1 MLKFLII
8 QTAFIG
14 DVILATGLLE
24 KLHQSYPSDR
34 IDLLV
39 SKGCDSLFRQ
49 HPYVNKVYA
58 WDKKTRKYKNLISLI
73 TAIRNV
79 QYDYVINLQRFFS
92 TGLATVFSSARRRIG
107 FSNNPLSFLYHFKTP
122 YLLDRRLHEV
132 DRNAKLIEA
141 LTDSKAMPPKLYPS
155 FFDYE
160 KTAPFKQHPYICLAP
175 ASIWPTK
182 RLPEKKWVE
191 LARNLYQDFV
201 LYFIGSKDDRGLC
214 DQIMAQL
221 PLHAVQ
227 NLCGQLSLLQS
238 AALMQAAQMNYVN
251 DSAPL
256 HLASSINAPTIAF
269 FCSTV
274 TDFGFGPLAKDAT
287 VAQIESDL
295 YCRPCG
301 IHGRRRCPEGHFKC
315 GHTIDVKKYLP

>member
-1 MLKFLII
+1 MSKFLVI

-14 DVILATGLLE
+14 DVILATVVLE
-24 KLHQSYPSDR
+24 KLHQAYPNDR

-39 SKGCDSLFRQ
+39 RKGSDALFKQ

-73 TAIRNV
+73 KVIRNV

-92 TGLATVFSSARRRIG
+92 TGLATVFSKARFRIG
-107 FSNNPLSFLYHFKTP
+107 FCNNPLSFLYHFKTP
-122 YLLDRRLHEV
+122 YLLDRGLHEV
-132 DRNAKLIEA
+132 DRNAKLVET
-141 LTDSKAMPPKLYPS
+141 LTDSETIRPRLYPS
-155 FFDYE
+155 IFDSE
-160 KTAPFKQHPYICLAP
+160 KTILFKQRPYICLAP

-182 RLPEKKWVE
+182 RLPKKKWVE
-191 LARNLYQDFV
+191 LARYLYQDFA
-201 LYFIGSKDDRGLC
+201 LYFIGSKDDRDLC
-214 DQIMAQL
+214 AQIMTQL
-221 PLHAVQ
+221 PLHSAQ
-227 NLCGQLSLLQS
+227 NLCGELSLLQS
-238 AALMQAAQMNYVN
+238 ATLMQDAHMNYVN

-256 HLASSINAPTIAF
+256 HLASSVDAPTTAF

-274 TDFGFGPLAKDAT
+274 TDFGFGPLAKNAT

-301 IHGRRRCPEGHFKC
+301 VHGRRKCPEDHFRC
-315 GHTIDVKKYLP
+315 GHAIDVKKYLP